1 MHTHAY
7 LLGCKYAAALSEGTK
22 ALLERYL
29 ASRPAQYAIGGLGGA
44 GLGALLGG
52 EDNRLR
58 GAILGAGAGLGG
70 TALGRMGAG
79 AGAGSISSEAVH
91 KQLLERGLKDRPKN
105 LEKLRQELER
115 AAATRGV
122 QVAAPLGVLGGM
134 ALARPLAPTY
144 ED

>member
-1 MHTHAY
+1 
-7 LLGCKYAAALSEGTK
+7 
-22 ALLERYL
+22 
-29 ASRPAQYAIGGLGGA
+29 
-44 GLGALLGG
+44 
-52 EDNRLR
+52 
-58 GAILGAGAGLGG
+58 
-70 TALGRMGAG
+70 MGAR

-134 ALARPLAPTY
+134 ALARPLAPAY